1 MYQAA
6 WRAKHDLD
14 NTKQETALQWQQQ
27 YGQYGQEASR
37 YAIRSWLSLVPLA
50 VEDLSRIVP
59 ALIACRSAL
68 DLDTAYLQGLFL
80 CVNVTSQEDVAKLVQ
95 AAQLVLSSQDSAGK
109 LGMLHRSL
117 VHL

>member
-1 MYQAA
+1 MDKRLPGMQSD
-6 WRAKHDLD
+6 HDCL
-14 NTKQETALQWQQQ
+14 W
-27 YGQYGQEASR
+27 YH
-37 YAIRSWLSLVPLA
+37 WLSKA
-50 VEDLSRIVP
+50 LSRIVP